1 MTRAAAQ
8 NVELHASSL
17 AVGREI
23 PLAEVAA
30 NFATVIHAQCIALS
44 VRTAVMRRKC
54 LFSREKIDPCIAVI
68 ATNRNV
74 LVATTDDRV
83 GNLHDKDCSESRR
96 FV

>member
-8 NVELHASSL
+8 TVERHVSRL
-17 AVGREI
+17 AEGRGI
-23 PLAEVAA
+23 PMAEVAA
-30 NFATVIHAQCIALS
+30 DTATVMHAQCIAPS
-44 VRTAVMRRKC
+44 ARTAVMRRKC

-74 LVATTDDRV
+74 LVTTTDDRI
-83 GNLHDKDCSESRR
+83 GNLHDRDCSESRR